1 MNPCDISCKYKYSR
15 DLTRKGCGYEAAARI
30 KTLLHHSLFSPSKQK
45 WALSPASLYWQF
57 SNHKLEPLWTA
68 LEPLWTAPVVYSVS
82 VSSAR
87 EDGSHCS
94 SIVFGVRS
102 PRSSCAVRRRCVC
115 GGVCACVL
123 LLCTLLRVFLLV
135 LLQVLQILQHLLDQ
149 RGHAARD
156 LHLQGHHPLSS
167 CGHGKLKIML
177 RVFHFLPAQTGL
189 IQVSFTYQTI
199 L

>member
-1 MNPCDISCKYKYSR
+1 MRRLPGLKHYCIILFFPLRSR
-15 DLTRKGCGYEAAARI
+15 NELFHQRVCTDSSPTTNWG
-30 KTLLHHSLFSPSKQK
+30 KT
-45 WALSPASLYWQF
+45 
-57 SNHKLEPLWTA
+57 

-94 SIVFGVRS
+94 LIVFGVRS

-177 RVFHFLPAQTGL
+177 RVFHFFPAQTGL